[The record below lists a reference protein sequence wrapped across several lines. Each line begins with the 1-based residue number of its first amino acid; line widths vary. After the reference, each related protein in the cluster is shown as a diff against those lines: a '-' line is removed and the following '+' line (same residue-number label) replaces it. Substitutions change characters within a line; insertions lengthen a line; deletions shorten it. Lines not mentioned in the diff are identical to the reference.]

1 MTNVPLSHHR
11 QHFHHRFNVVVIII
25 VRVLM
30 FIFVFVVFFYLLL
43 LLLLLLCAI
52 FNTIVPTE
60 GDTLTCA
67 FSIYSLVLL

>member
-43 LLLLLLCAI
+43 LL